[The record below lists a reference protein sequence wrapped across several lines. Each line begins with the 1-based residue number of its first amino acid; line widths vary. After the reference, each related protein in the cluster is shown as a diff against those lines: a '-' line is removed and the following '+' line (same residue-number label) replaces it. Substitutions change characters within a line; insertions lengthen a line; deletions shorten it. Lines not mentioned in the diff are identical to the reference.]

1 MALNTVI
8 AFTTILLSIFVVT
21 IFASEQNKPGQL
33 YKLCG
38 NDFIAAYQ
46 DCCDY
51 GYPAC
56 ASMASSDGNIEALEP
71 VPDPCEGKLKALERR
86 GKRHVIMMPSRVAK
100 HFLGSRWKRDL
111 GHTAVMEECCNEG
124 CSYKEIAEYP
134 CFS

>member
-1 MALNTVI
+1 MALNTLI

-21 IFASEQNKPGQL
+21 TFAREQNKPGEL

-51 GYPAC
+51 GYPKC
-56 ASMASSDGNIEALEP
+56 ASMASSDGKIE
-71 VPDPCEGKLKALERR
+71 ALERR
-86 GKRHVIMMPSRVAK
+86 GNPLMPSRVAK
-100 HFLGSRWKRDL
+100 NFLGAIRKRGL
-111 GHTAVMEECCNEG
+111 GADSGTAAVEECCNEG
-124 CSYKEIAEYP
+124 CDYQEIAEYQ